1 MDDVRN
7 GQKDSLRS
15 VLLRRWRWFTR
26 VLKLALV
33 CFLIYQAPRLTRVA
47 AVRDW
52 PLQNI
57 FEGIAGQISSDSAA
71 WDWFGPVVYRDLL
84 ITTSDGEPL
93 LAVDRLEVNRSPLSL
108 VFQPRDVGRIR
119 LEGARLSTAVWNG
132 GSTIETVLEPWIK
145 KISQS
150 NQQGLSKSPA
160 ETPNPETLSDH
171 TTRHITGSI
180 EIADATIELTDL
192 RHGDVWLLNEIAA
205 VIPFPKYAENG
216 EPSFLPS
223 GTICSGSIQH
233 AEEPQLKMSKSSSQ
247 VETRLATASIVNRA
261 NSMLARPGG
270 WSVTVSEPETDK
282 EKYSLVV
289 GTTRCP
295 AGISR
300 IAANRFG
307 WSHLLQGI
315 VDIRADVVLDKALQM
330 KWPTPPANKEA
341 QVNIK
346 GNMVGRDLSIVEVAT
361 DQKELVIEKLD
372 MPFEATLLPDKYIIQ
387 RFQAE
392 TNVGYFEAS
401 GTIKATPDRRSKSD
415 IVFPGWHVLEVFQG
429 DDFEAHASIEVAPL
443 LNAFP
448 RIRVLRPDVQMTG
461 GTVTVDVQ
469 SQELESSRQ
478 IRFRS
483 ELNNVSAIQ
492 GGKKTQWNAPCAAWV
507 SARQQ
512 LDGQL

>member
-7 GQKDSLRS
+7 DQKDSLRS

-26 VLKLALV
+26 LLKLVFV
-33 CFLIYQAPRLTRVA
+33 CFVIYQAPRLTQVTI
-47 AVRDW
+47 VRDW

-57 FEGIAGQISSDSAA
+57 CEGIAGKISSGSAA

-93 LAVDRLEVNRSPLSL
+93 LAVDRFEVNRSPLNL
-108 VFQPRDVGRIR
+108 VFQPHDLGRIR

-150 NQQGLSKSPA
+150 NRQGLSESPA
-160 ETPNPETLSDH
+160 DNQNLETLSDH
-171 TTRHITGSI
+171 TTSHITGTV
-180 EIADATIELTDL
+180 EIVDATIELTDL

-205 VIPFPKYAENG
+205 VIPFPKYAESG
-216 EPSFLPS
+216 ELSFLPS

-247 VETRLATASIVNRA
+247 GENRLTTASIVNRA

-270 WSVTVSEPETDK
+270 WSVTVSEPETAK
-282 EKYSLVV
+282 GKYSLVI

-315 VDIRADVVLDKALQM
+315 VDIRADVVLDQAL
-330 KWPTPPANKEA
+330 
-341 QVNIK
+341 
-346 GNMVGRDLSIVEVAT
+346 
-361 DQKELVIEKLD
+361 
-372 MPFEATLLPDKYIIQ
+372 
-387 RFQAE
+387 
-392 TNVGYFEAS
+392 
-401 GTIKATPDRRSKSD
+401 
-415 IVFPGWHVLEVFQG
+415 
-429 DDFEAHASIEVAPL
+429 
-443 LNAFP
+443 
-448 RIRVLRPDVQMTG
+448 
-461 GTVTVDVQ
+461 
-469 SQELESSRQ
+469 
-478 IRFRS
+478 
-483 ELNNVSAIQ
+483 
-492 GGKKTQWNAPCAAWV
+492 
-507 SARQQ
+507 
-512 LDGQL
+512 